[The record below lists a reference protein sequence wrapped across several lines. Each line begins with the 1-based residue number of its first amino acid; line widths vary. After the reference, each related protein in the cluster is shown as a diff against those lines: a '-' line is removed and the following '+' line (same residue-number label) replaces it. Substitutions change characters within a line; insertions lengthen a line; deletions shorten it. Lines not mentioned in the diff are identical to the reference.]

1 MMPKPAVPLGPVT
14 VKSIAVDASVWF
26 VIMQRLVICE
36 LVMFPL
42 ISMSTVVPLSVVAGT
57 VVSGVGLGVG
67 VGVVVGFG
75 VGVVVG
81 IGGRA

>member
-26 VIMQRLVICE
+26 VVMQRFVICE
-36 LVMFPL
+36 LVMFPS
-42 ISMSTVVPLSVVAGT
+42 ISMLIVVPLSVVAGT
-57 VVSGVGLGVG
+57 VVSGVGFGVG
-67 VGVVVGFG
+67 LVVGGGFG

-81 IGGRA
+81 NGGRV